1 MSEVVAPSKPAFT
14 TETRDVLRAA
24 GPARAKGRRWR
35 WLALAL
41 VGIAL
46 TAGAWIGV
54 ERARTPKPTSFVTVP
69 LAKGE
74 LTQTVTA
81 VGTLAPVDSV
91 DLGTVVTGRL
101 IRVLVDV
108 NDHVKAGQVMAEI
121 DPEQLEAQVRQSA
134 AQLESAKAN
143 LSSARVTLNETTVK
157 AQRTNELNA
166 QGLATGEEK
175 DTAQA
180 ALDRA
185 QAAVGVA
192 VAQITVAQASL
203 TTAKTMLSHAVIK
216 APIEGI
222 VLSRAIE
229 PGQTVTAGFQTP
241 VLFTLARDLGKL
253 ELTVEVDEAD
263 IAKVQEG
270 QTASFTVDAY
280 PGRTFPSKVLVL
292 HNLPKAGATVV
303 TYTALLSVDN
313 DDRSLRPGM
322 TATAAVITDR
332 LSDVWL
338 VDNAALRFE
347 PPRAAGQRRGGFLP
361 LPGFGGGGPP
371 GMGRRSSSGAAPGAV
386 GSAAGSPAAA
396 PPGDR
401 IFLADGTGAPRRV
414 PVKVLA
420 TDGTK
425 TAIAPRAV
433 GDKTAHGNGAARAD
447 GGHAGQRRLDG
458 PNRPAASGSEE
469 PPAPPPALEEGAP
482 VIVDVAVEPAS

>member
-1 MSEVVAPSKPAFT
+1 MSEVVASSKPAFT

-24 GPARAKGRRWR
+24 GPPRAKGRGWR
-35 WLALAL
+35 WLAFAL
-41 VGIAL
+41 VGTAL
-46 TAGAWIGV
+46 TVGAWIGV
-54 ERARTPKPTSFVTVP
+54 ERARAPKPPSFVTLP

-108 NDHVKAGQVMAEI
+108 NDHVKVGQVMAEI
-121 DPEQLEAQVRQSA
+121 DPEQLEAQVRQSQ
-134 AQLESAKAN
+134 AQLESARAN
-143 LSSARVTLNETTVK
+143 QLSAHVTLNETKLK
-157 AQRTNELNA
+157 AERTNELNA
-166 QGLATGEEK
+166 QGVASGDEK

-180 ALDRA
+180 ALQRA
-185 QAAVGVA
+185 EAALGVA
-192 VAQITVAQASL
+192 NAQITVAQASL

-253 ELTVEVDEAD
+253 ELSVEVDEAD

-270 QTASFTVDAY
+270 QPASFTVDAY
-280 PGRTFPSKVLVL
+280 PGRTFPSKVLLL

-322 TATAAVITDR
+322 TATAAVVTDR

-347 PPRAAGQRRGGFLP
+347 PPRPAAPRRGGFLP
-361 LPGFGGGGPP
+361 LPGFGGPGG
-371 GMGRRSSSGAAPGAV
+371 GRRPSPGAGAAGTA
-386 GSAAGSPAAA
+386 GSAAAA
-396 PPGDR
+396 GDR
-401 IFLADGTGAPRRV
+401 IFLADGTGTPRRV
-414 PVKVLA
+414 AVQVLA

-425 TAIAPRAV
+425 TAIAPRA
-433 GDKTAHGNGAARAD
+433 GGARGEAP
-447 GGHAGQRRLDG
+447 HAGQRRPDG
-458 PNRPAASGSEE
+458 PNRPAAAGPAE
-469 PPAPPPALEEGAP
+469 PPAPPPVLAEGAP
-482 VIVDVAVEPAS
+482 VIVDVAVEPTS

>member
-1 MSEVVAPSKPAFT
+1 MSEVVASSKPAFT
-14 TETRDVLRAA
+14 TETRDVLRVA
-24 GPARAKGRRWR
+24 GPPRAKGRRWR

-41 VGIAL
+41 VGTAL
-46 TAGAWIGV
+46 TVGAWIGV
-54 ERARTPKPTSFVTVP
+54 ERARAPKPPSFVTVP
-69 LAKGE
+69 LAKGD

-108 NDHVKAGQVMAEI
+108 NDHVKVGQVMAEI
-121 DPEQLEAQVRQSA
+121 DPEQLEAQVRQGQ
-134 AQLESAKAN
+134 AQLESARAN
-143 LSSARVTLNETTVK
+143 QLSAHVTLNETKLK
-157 AQRTNELNA
+157 AERANELNA
-166 QGLATGEEK
+166 QGVASGDEK

-180 ALDRA
+180 ALQRA
-185 QAAVGVA
+185 EAAVGVA
-192 VAQITVAQASL
+192 NAQITVAQASL

-253 ELTVEVDEAD
+253 ELSVEVDEAD

-270 QTASFTVDAY
+270 QPASFTVDAY
-280 PGRTFPSKVLVL
+280 PGRTFPSKVLLL

-313 DDRSLRPGM
+313 GDRSLRPGM
-322 TATAAVITDR
+322 TATAAVVTDR

-347 PPRAAGQRRGGFLP
+347 PPRPAAQRRGGFLP
-361 LPGFGGGGPP
+361 LPGFGGPGG
-371 GMGRRSSSGAAPGAV
+371 GRRPGAATGAAGTP
-386 GSAAGSPAAA
+386 GSAPAAA
-396 PPGDR
+396 GDR
-401 IFLADGTGAPRRV
+401 IFLADGTGTPRRV
-414 PVKVLA
+414 PVQVLA
-420 TDGTK
+420 TDGAK
-425 TAIAPRAV
+425 SAVAPRA
-433 GDKTAHGNGAARAD
+433 GGARGEGA
-447 GGHAGQRRLDG
+447 HAGQRRPDG
-458 PNRPAASGSEE
+458 PNRPAAAGSGE
-469 PPAPPPALEEGAP
+469 PPAPPPVLAEGAS
-482 VIVDVAVEPAS
+482 VIVDVAVEPTS

>member
-1 MSEVVAPSKPAFT
+1 MVAPSKPAFT

-24 GPARAKGRRWR
+24 GPPRAKGRRWR

-41 VGIAL
+41 VGSAL
-46 TAGAWIGV
+46 TGGGWIGLQ
-54 ERARTPKPTSFVTVP
+54 RARAPKPPSFVTVP

-74 LTQTVTA
+74 LTQMVTA

-108 NDHVKAGQVMAEI
+108 NDHVKPGQVMAEI

-134 AQLESAKAN
+134 AQLESARAN
-143 LSSARVTLNETTVK
+143 LASARVTLNETKIK
-157 AQRTNELNA
+157 AQRTSELNA
-166 QGLATGEEK
+166 QGLATGDEK

-185 QAAVGVA
+185 EAAVGVA

-203 TTAKTMLSHAVIK
+203 TTAKTQLSHALIK

-253 ELTVEVDEAD
+253 ELSVEVDEAD

-280 PGRTFPSKVLVL
+280 PGRTFPSQVLVL

-303 TYTALLSVDN
+303 TYTARLSVDN
-313 DDRSLRPGM
+313 EDRSLRPGM
-322 TATAAVITDR
+322 TATAVVITDR

-347 PPRAAGQRRGGFLP
+347 PPRPAAPRGGGFP
-361 LPGFGGGGPP
+361 LPGFGGPP
-371 GMGRRSSSGAAPGAV
+371 GGGRRPSTDASGAARK
-386 GSAAGSPAAA
+386 AGGAAA
-396 PPGDR
+396 APGDR
-401 IFLADGTGAPRRV
+401 IFLADGTGTPRRV
-414 PVKVLA
+414 PVDVLA
-420 TDGTK
+420 TDGTR
-425 TAIAPRAV
+425 TAVAPRVA
-433 GDKTAHGNGAARAD
+433 GDRAAPGGA
-447 GGHAGQRRLDG
+447 HAGQRRPDG
-458 PNRPAASGSEE
+458 PNRPAVAGSGEA
-469 PPAPPPALEEGAP
+469 PAPPPALEEGAP
-482 VIVDVAVEPAS
+482 VIIDVAVEPAS

>member
-1 MSEVVAPSKPAFT
+1 MSDVKPAFT

-24 GPARAKGRRWR
+24 GPPRAKGRRWR

-41 VGIAL
+41 VGTAL
-46 TAGAWIGV
+46 SAGTWLGI
-54 ERARTPKPTSFVTVP
+54 EHARTPQPTRYVTLP
-69 LAKGE
+69 LAKGD

-108 NDHVKAGQVMAEI
+108 NDHVKVGQVMAEI
-121 DPEQLEAQVRQSA
+121 DPEQLEAQVRQGQ

-143 LSSARVTLNETTVK
+143 QVSARVTLNETQLK
-157 AQRTNELNA
+157 AERTRELAA
-166 QGLATGEEK
+166 QGLATGDEN

-180 ALDRA
+180 ALARA
-185 QAAVGVA
+185 QAALGVA
-192 VAQITVAQASL
+192 IAQTTVAQASL
-203 TTAKTMLSHAVIK
+203 NNAKTQLSHAVIK
-216 APIEGI
+216 APIDGI

-253 ELTVEVDEAD
+253 ELSVEVDEAD

-270 QTASFTVDAY
+270 QTATFTVDAY
-280 PGRTFPSKVLVL
+280 PGRTFPSKVLLL
-292 HNLPKAGATVV
+292 HNMPKAGATVV

-322 TATAAVITDR
+322 TATAAIVTDR
-332 LSDVWL
+332 LSNVWL

-347 PPRAAGQRRGGFLP
+347 PPRPAGQRRGGGLRI
-361 LPGFGGGGPP
+361 PGFGGPPGGMRRPESAGTAGGGP
-371 GMGRRSSSGAAPGAV
+371 AV
-386 GSAAGSPAAA
+386 A
-396 PPGDR
+396 PGDR
-401 IFLADGTGAPRRV
+401 IFLADGTGTPRRV
-414 PVKVLA
+414 PVDVLA

-425 TAIAPRAV
+425 TAVAPRAGGAR
-433 GDKTAHGNGAARAD
+433 GDGA
-447 GGHAGQRRLDG
+447 HAGPRRPGG
-458 PNRPAASGSEE
+458 PNRPAVAGAVE
-469 PPAPPPALEEGAP
+469 PPVPPPTLEEGAL